1 MTGFGLMA
9 LWVRCNR
16 VAMEL
21 EQTRQRRPSAKSAEQ
36 NGNLV
41 ASPVRSNAPS
51 VIGLRHGRRR
61 CIVSDNVVSLYD

>member
-41 ASPVRSNAPS
+41 ASPARSNAPS
-51 VIGLRHGRRR
+51 VIGAEARTPEMHRER
-61 CIVSDNVVSLYD
+61 